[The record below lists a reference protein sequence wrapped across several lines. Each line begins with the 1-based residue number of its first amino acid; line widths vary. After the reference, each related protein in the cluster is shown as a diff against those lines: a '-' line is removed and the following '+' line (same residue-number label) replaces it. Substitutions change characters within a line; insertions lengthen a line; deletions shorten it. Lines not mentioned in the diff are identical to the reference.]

1 MDEVRTLLVARDP
14 LARSGLAFR
23 LAREEGIRVAGEA
36 GADEDLNAAFAA
48 VRADVLLCDLGD
60 PFSIR
65 DLDPVLAL
73 VRDEGGAQEALSQG
87 ARGVLLRTAS
97 GERLASA
104 LRALR
109 SGLVVLDDALAASLT
124 RERQPSAGVD
134 AETLTPRE
142 LEVLGLLALGL
153 ANKEIAHRLEI
164 SEHTAK
170 FHVNAILAK
179 LGAQSRVQAV
189 VRAVQLGLVSL

>member
-73 VRDEGGAQEALSQG
+73 VRDEAGAQEALFQG

-109 SGLVVLDDALAASLT
+109 SGLVVLDDALAPSLLRGRQLPAS
-124 RERQPSAGVD
+124 D

-142 LEVLGLLALGL
+142 LEVLGLLARGL
-153 ANKEIAHRLEI
+153 ANKEIAHRLGI

-189 VRAVQLGLVSL
+189 VRGVQLGLVSL